1 MGLQLAVLLVRVAT
15 APRSPGQVART
26 ASAGMVGA
34 FGERSATLDQSRGLE
49 LLPADDPI
57 GAERQTTSAIRAAN
71 RAAVP

>member
-15 APRSPGQVART
+15 APGTQGQVARA

-34 FGERSATLDQSRGLE
+34 FGERSATLDQSRELE
-49 LLPADDPI
+49 LLPADDPS
-57 GAERQTTSAIRAAN
+57 GAEWESASAIRAAN